1 MSASPRK
8 RSRAEPAEDT
18 KAECP
23 FEVKYESED
32 VKTKARKAAKRRK
45 QAQQLGGAVGADAD
59 EDEIAKV
66 QPSPFTPSGSFKND
80 ENMDL
85 RYWVEPRDKWM
96 AMTRYNSFVLNSA
109 KYFSEGFI
117 YISNGMASPT
127 NNQVKVDE
135 NGVRQRMPNEWVGRI
150 LEIRAADE
158 HHVYARIYWMYW
170 PEELPVQ
177 TKDDGKFVARA
188 GRQPYHGVNELIASN
203 HMDVINVVSVT
214 AEAKVKQWFEENDD
228 EIQDGL
234 YWRQA
239 LDVRTLSLSSV
250 HRTCK
255 CKQPANPDKTLV
267 ACSQPNCSTW
277 LHDECLKHDAL
288 MRTFAAL
295 GTDQPYI
302 APPPPPPPPAAA
314 ENGETDG
321 SKLDQET
328 GRPLSPPDNGVEV
341 QQSIDAKPGASPEA
355 EAAAKERLST
365 PRGSSAR
372 GGGGGQGT
380 PTVGT
385 ITAAP
390 GSLRKTKVPKRGKAS
405 AARPYEGLF
414 EATLKVAENV
424 VEIRDLRANVTGGV
438 KVWTEPLVCL
448 VCHTTIS

>member
-32 VKTKARKAAKRRK
+32 IKTKARKAAKRRK
-45 QAQQLGGAVGADAD
+45 QAQQLGGAGGADAE

-302 APPPPPPPPAAA
+302 APPPPPPAAA

-321 SKLDQET
+321 SKLDQKT

-355 EAAAKERLST
+355 DAAAKERLST
-365 PRGSSAR
+365 PRGSAR
-372 GGGGGQGT
+372 GGGQGT
-380 PTVGT
+380 STVGT

-414 EATLKVAENV
+414 EATLKVAENA
-424 VEIRDLRANVTGGV
+424 VEIRDLRAHVTGGV